1 MSGRRTCQ
9 ARHREGRV
17 CASFTS
23 FDGSEAARPG
33 DVVWLNPE
41 GAHSR
46 VVVWVKKAPSARSVE
61 QRDRDYDI
69 YTRVYRAPDCRAR
82 MQHLCPTCPY
92 Y

>member
-17 CASFTS
+17 RASFTGFS
-23 FDGSEAARPG
+23 GSEAARPG

-41 GAHSR
+41 DTHSR
-46 VVVWVKKAPSARSVE
+46 VAVWVKKAP
-61 QRDRDYDI
+61 RDRHYDI
-69 YTRVYRAPDCRAR
+69 YTRVYRAPGCCAR